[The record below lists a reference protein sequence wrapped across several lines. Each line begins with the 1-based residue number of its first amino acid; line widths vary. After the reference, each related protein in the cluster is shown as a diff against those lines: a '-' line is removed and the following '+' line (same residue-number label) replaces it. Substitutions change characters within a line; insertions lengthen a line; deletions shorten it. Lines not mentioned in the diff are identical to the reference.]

1 MEDPAVSPSRAT
13 PKRITETKPAVS
25 SITGASNKTATIKPN
40 VQIDGFREAALRH
53 ELIGIRNINQVIEGI
68 SGSSERAKGN
78 MEVFPF
84 GCLVIVEDSLTHK
97 W

>member
-1 MEDPAVSPSRAT
+1 MEDLAVSPSQAT
-13 PKRITETKPAVS
+13 PKRIAETKLTIS
-25 SITGASNKTATIKPN
+25 SITGASNKTAPIKPN
-40 VQIDGFREAALRH
+40 VKNDRFREAALRY

-68 SGSSERAKGN
+68 SGSLERARGN

-84 GCLVIVEDSLTHK
+84 GSLVIVEDPLTHR